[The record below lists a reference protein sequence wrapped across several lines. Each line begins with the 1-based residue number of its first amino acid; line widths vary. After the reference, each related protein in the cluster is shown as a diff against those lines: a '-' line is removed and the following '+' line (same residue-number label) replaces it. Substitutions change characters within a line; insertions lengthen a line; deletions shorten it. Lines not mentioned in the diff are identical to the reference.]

1 MITQII
7 SVSAYIIS
15 HHRLFILF
23 MNNISKST
31 QLVIIK
37 SEEPV
42 GKELADRFKTYGS
55 IPAYNHSCSLDDKEL
70 FDLIIS
76 TKPNC
81 IKIIT
86 DGIKLDTLDL
96 LELKLMEYYVLRRS
110 ITQLTFVIYFSDNI
124 VRISRPKSR
133 NTCHV

>member
-1 MITQII
+1 
-7 SVSAYIIS
+7 
-15 HHRLFILF
+15 

-96 LELKLMEYYVLRRS
+96 LELKLMEYYVLYKSQYPVTIKHHSVGKIIRC
-110 ITQLTFVIYFSDNI
+110 QLIEDENNSSYN
-124 VRISRPKSR
+124 
-133 NTCHV
+133 C